1 LELRIVDALR
11 RTKFSPAPRALLGW
25 SQEDLARETGLSYP
39 TIARLEAKDTDE
51 NPSLGVVRT
60 LERCGV
66 EFLAENGTG
75 SRRPAEGEGG
85 YRVEVS
91 QPGHTLPHVLK
102 DGFLTESGAKSWVA
116 SKEGQALVE
125 ELGKRWWRQ
134 QRKVKP
140 AKGRPMS
147 LHK

>member
-1 LELRIVDALR
+1 M
-11 RTKFSPAPRALLGW
+11 
-25 SQEDLARETGLSYP
+25 
-39 TIARLEAKDTDE
+39 
-51 NPSLGVVRT
+51 RT

-75 SRRPAEGEGG
+75 AGRPAEGEGG

-102 DGFLTESGAKSWVA
+102 DGFPTESGAKSWVA

-125 ELGKRWWRQ
+125 ELGKRWWRR

-140 AKGRPMS
+140 AKGRPVS